1 MRRHLRFALCLLS
14 ISLLAASCA
23 PMMGVLPAG
32 PTASLAPWLSPTVTD
47 PPATVAPSGTAPIDL
62 RPSPTPFK
70 HVVVLNETLLGIA
83 ALYGISLDSLMA
95 VNPDLNPFVLSIGQ
109 ELLIPGPE
117 GTPIGSLIPTST
129 PIPLALQPPK
139 CYRQASGG
147 VWCLAGIHNPTTQ
160 DLENL
165 VLEMRLEDASGSL
178 VRTAQVFPPLN
189 RLPAGKTM
197 PVAAAFPEANEGV
210 SASAPVLSVIS
221 AREVETRYSTPELV
235 KTVDE
240 RQEGGLSW
248 RVGGTI
254 EVAPAAPAANRT
266 LVLVTAYDASEQVVG
281 YAVWEAD
288 PPLEPGETRDFAVR
302 VFSLGPEI
310 ARVEMLAETYGITPP
325 EE

>member
-1 MRRHLRFALCLLS
+1 LQ
-14 ISLLAASCA
+14 
-23 PMMGVLPAG
+23 
-32 PTASLAPWLSPTVTD
+32 
-47 PPATVAPSGTAPIDL
+47 
-62 RPSPTPFK
+62 
-70 HVVVLNETLLGIA
+70 
-83 ALYGISLDSLMA
+83 A
-95 VNPDLNPFVLSIGQ
+95 VNPGLNEFALSIGQ

-129 PIPLALQPPK
+129 PIPLALQPPN

-147 VWCLAGIHNPTTQ
+147 LWCIAGIHNPTTQ

-197 PVAAAFPEANEGV
+197 PWQQHSLRRTKACRLGPGV
-210 SASAPVLSVIS
+210 RRHQR
-221 AREVETRYSTPELV
+221 ARGGALLHAGARQGGRRTPG
-235 KTVDE
+235 
-240 RQEGGLSW
+240 GGLSW

-254 EVAPAAPAANRT
+254 EIAPAASVVNRT
-266 LVLVTAYDASEQVVG
+266 LVLVTAYDDSEQVVG